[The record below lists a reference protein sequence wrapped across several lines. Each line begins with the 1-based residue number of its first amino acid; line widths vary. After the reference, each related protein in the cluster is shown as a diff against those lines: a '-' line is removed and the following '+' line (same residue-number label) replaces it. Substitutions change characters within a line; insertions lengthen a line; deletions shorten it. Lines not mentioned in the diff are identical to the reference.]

1 MYQRF
6 LLIFI
11 ALFIFSCVNGQA
23 IVDDLSI
30 NPNPFQKR
38 TSFTYSF
45 INNDTVS
52 VNILDII
59 GNNIYSP
66 ITNSVMPSGIYQDS
80 LIMDSYADGIYFV
93 QLKLGHRK
101 TISKKI
107 IKSNTAAIVVNANSL
122 NGVRIYPNPL
132 INKLNINFEMN
143 RSENNNIQ
151 ITNTLGQTI
160 YSKDTLTQKQEID
173 LSFLESGIYYLRVEG
188 FNVSKV
194 FKIIKE

>member
-1 MYQRF
+1 MYHRF
-6 LLIFI
+6 FSSFI
-11 ALFIFSCVNGQA
+11 AIFLFSCITGQTV
-23 IVDDLSI
+23 IDDLSV

-52 VNILDII
+52 VNVLDII
-59 GNNIYSP
+59 GNNLYST

-93 QLKLGHRK
+93 KLKLSHRK
-101 TISKKI
+101 TIIRKI
-107 IKSNTAAIVVNANSL
+107 AKSSTAGIVVNANNL
-122 NGVRIYPNPL
+122 NDVIIYPNPL

-143 RSENNNIQ
+143 IAENYYLQ
-151 ITNTLGQTI
+151 ITNTLGQKI
-160 YSKDTLTQKQEID
+160 YSIDTLTRKQEID
-173 LSFLESGIYYLRVEG
+173 LSFLANGIYYLKVE
-188 FNVSKV
+188 NNSEQKV

>member
-151 ITNTLGQTI
+151 ITNTLGKTI